1 MNTPKPK
8 QLEQR
13 RPKQR
18 ETVPPKYRLRLDL
31 RKCYPHPPRSA
42 MRQIGSKQA
51 EYEAKKI
58 LDAIHEEERE
68 KGAHHEEVP
77 QH

>member
-18 ETVPPKYRLRLDL
+18 EIMPPNYRARIDM
-31 RKCYPHPPRSA
+31 RKFFPHLPRGT
-42 MRQIGSKQA
+42 MRQIGDKRA

-68 KGAHHEEVP
+68 KGAHREEESE
-77 QH
+77 H